1 MRISCSSV
9 AAHAA
14 DVPQITPRSAVR
26 TRVDCALFPTATVTG
41 SLARDA
47 RRTLLTGSTFIRAL
61 AALDDVPAYDA
72 PDAFAQRLA
81 QWFAWTHA
89 FSLSAALGDTGARSD
104 APGFGGQGALSAD
117 EREFAR
123 VRAALA
129 KTIADAPAG
138 EAEARRIAR
147 PLAGTVAPTTVPADF
162 ATYRQRY
169 TKCQL
174 AMETQIVPLRRRLRS
189 TLAERSP
196 ALAKLAELDSVM
208 EQVVGAQE
216 RALLATV
223 AGRLEPRFDQW
234 RGTRDDASSDAAVS
248 QVLRPGHWLERFHQE
263 MRSLLLAEL
272 DLRLQPVE
280 GLLEACR
287 KSLVDR
293 S

>member
-1 MRISCSSV
+1 VSASL
-9 AAHAA
+9 
-14 DVPQITPRSAVR
+14 PR
-26 TRVDCALFPTATVTG
+26 DM
-41 SLARDA
+41 
-47 RRTLLTGSTFIRAL
+47 RRTPLTGSTFIRTL
-61 AALDDVPAYDA
+61 AALNDAPASDV

-81 QWFAWTHA
+81 HWFDWTHA
-89 FSLSAALGDTGARSD
+89 FSLSAALSDASVRSD
-104 APGFGGQGALSAD
+104 VPAFGGLAASSAD

-123 VRAALA
+123 VRSALA

-138 EAEARRIAR
+138 GAEPRRVGR
-147 PLAGTVAPTTVPADF
+147 PPVGAVAPTEMPADF

-189 TLAERSP
+189 SLADRSP

-223 AGRLEPRFDQW
+223 AGRLESRFDRL
-234 RGTRDDASSDAAVS
+234 RGAQDDPSSDAALS
-248 QVLRPGHWLERFHQE
+248 QVAQPGHWLERFRQE

-287 KSLVDR
+287 KSSSDR

>member
-1 MRISCSSV
+1 M
-9 AAHAA
+9 
-14 DVPQITPRSAVR
+14 SA
-26 TRVDCALFPTATVTG
+26 

-47 RRTLLTGSTFIRAL
+47 RRTPLTGSTFIRAL
-61 AALDDVPAYDA
+61 AALNHVSTPEA

-81 QWFAWTHA
+81 HWFDWTHA
-89 FSLSAALGDTGARSD
+89 FSLSAALSD
-104 APGFGGQGALSAD
+104 ATVRSGAPAFGGLGAVGAD

-123 VRAALA
+123 VRSALA
-129 KTIADAPAG
+129 KIIADAPAG
-138 EAEARRIAR
+138 GAEPRRIDR
-147 PLAGTVAPTTVPADF
+147 PLAGTVAPTGTPADF

-169 TKCQL
+169 TTCQL

-189 TLAERSP
+189 TLADRSP

-223 AGRLEPRFDQW
+223 ASRLEPRFEQW
-234 RGTRDDASSDAAVS
+234 RGTQGDASSDAAVS
-248 QVLRPGHWLERFHQE
+248 QVLQPGHGLERFRQE

-280 GLLEACR
+280 GLLEAVR
-287 KSLVDR
+287 KSLSDR
-293 S
+293 P

>member
-1 MRISCSSV
+1 M
-9 AAHAA
+9 
-14 DVPQITPRSAVR
+14 SA
-26 TRVDCALFPTATVTG
+26 

-47 RRTLLTGSTFIRAL
+47 RRSPLTGSTFIRTL
-61 AALDDVPAYDA
+61 AALNDVPASEA

-81 QWFAWTHA
+81 HWFDWTHA
-89 FSLSAALGDTGARSD
+89 FSLSAALSDATVRSD
-104 APGFGGQGALSAD
+104 VPAFGGLGALSAD

-123 VRAALA
+123 VRSALA
-129 KTIADAPAG
+129 KMILDAPAG
-138 EAEARRIAR
+138 GAEPRRIDR
-147 PLAGTVAPTTVPADF
+147 PLAGAVAPTEMPADF

-169 TKCQL
+169 ATCQL

-189 TLAERSP
+189 TLADRSP

-223 AGRLEPRFDQW
+223 AGRLEPRFDQL
-234 RGTRDDASSDAAVS
+234 RGTQDDAAPKGLQSE
-248 QVLRPGHWLERFHQE
+248 PWLERFRGE

-287 KSLVDR
+287 KSLADR
-293 S
+293 P